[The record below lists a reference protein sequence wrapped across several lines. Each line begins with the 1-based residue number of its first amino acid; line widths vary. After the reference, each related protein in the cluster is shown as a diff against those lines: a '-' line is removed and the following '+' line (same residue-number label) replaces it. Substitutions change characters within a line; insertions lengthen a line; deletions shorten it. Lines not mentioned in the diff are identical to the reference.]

1 MCTVILAPLGA
12 VLALVA
18 FRTPIYR
25 YMLRR
30 CPRCSFV
37 LRSALCRPP
46 ERLHSTM
53 ALETDLSDHSEEKE
67 EEAPPPA
74 PRPKALAQKLD

>member
-1 MCTVILAPLGA
+1 MCTAALAPLG
-12 VLALVA
+12 VVVALVA

-37 LRSALCRPP
+37 LRSALCRPT

-53 ALETDLSDHSEEKE
+53 ALETDWSDHSGEE

-74 PRPKALAQKLD
+74 PRPKALGQKLD